1 MESLRENGKFITFQY
16 SLVKKDLLKPFF
28 QISIKKFGLT
38 SHQPMSLVVKIGE
51 GSICIMELH
60 ELLSY
65 IEQYGYTAL
74 FFCLWLGI
82 VGMPIP
88 DEMIV
93 MSGGFVS
100 SVGILSV
107 IPAFLLTYL
116 GVVSGLSL
124 GYLLGKVF
132 GTKVLDKLMKRKGKV
147 FATITKMIDKYGH
160 YALVTSYFI
169 PVVRHIIPYLVGMN
183 NMSYRKYALYSYTT
197 GFVWTLVY
205 FYLVPYLEII

>member
-1 MESLRENGKFITFQY
+1 
-16 SLVKKDLLKPFF
+16 
-28 QISIKKFGLT
+28 
-38 SHQPMSLVVKIGE
+38 
-51 GSICIMELH
+51 MELH

-65 IEQYGYTAL
+65 IEQYGYGAL

-82 VGMPIP
+82 IGMPIP

-100 SVGILSV
+100 SLGILSV

-124 GYLLGKVF
+124 GYILGKIF
-132 GTKVLDKLMKRKGKV
+132 GTKVLDKLMKKKKAKYLLKSQQMV
-147 FATITKMIDKYGH
+147 EKYGH

-169 PVVRHIIPYLVGMN
+169 PVVRHIVPYLVGMN
-183 NMSYRKYALYSYTT
+183 NMSFKMYALYSYTT

-205 FYLVPYLEII
+205 FVLGSLFGQHINKIVAIAIEYGVYFGGLVFVVASGAYLYKQRRSTVMSK

>member
-1 MESLRENGKFITFQY
+1 
-16 SLVKKDLLKPFF
+16 
-28 QISIKKFGLT
+28 
-38 SHQPMSLVVKIGE
+38 
-51 GSICIMELH
+51 MELH

-65 IEQYGYTAL
+65 IEQYGYWAL

-82 VGMPIP
+82 IGMPIP

-100 SVGILSV
+100 SLGILSV

-124 GYLLGKVF
+124 GYIVGKIF
-132 GTKVLDKLMKRKGKV
+132 GTKVLDKLMKKKKAKYLLKSQQMV
-147 FATITKMIDKYGH
+147 EKYGH

-169 PVVRHIIPYLVGMN
+169 PVVRHIVPYLVGMN
-183 NMSYRKYALYSYTT
+183 NMSFKTYALYSYTT
-197 GFVWTLVY
+197 GLVWTLAYFVLGSLFGQHIESIVALAIEYGVY
-205 FYLVPYLEII
+205 FGGIVFGVASGAYLYRQRRSTVMSK

>member
-1 MESLRENGKFITFQY
+1 
-16 SLVKKDLLKPFF
+16 
-28 QISIKKFGLT
+28 
-38 SHQPMSLVVKIGE
+38 
-51 GSICIMELH
+51 MELH

-65 IEQYGYTAL
+65 IEQYGYWAL

-82 VGMPIP
+82 IGMPIP

-107 IPAFLLTYL
+107 VPSFVLTYL

-124 GYLLGKVF
+124 GYILGKVF
-132 GTKVLDKLMKRKGKV
+132 GTKVLHKLMKKKKAKYLIKSQEMV
-147 FATITKMIDKYGH
+147 DKYGQ

-169 PVVRHIIPYLVGMN
+169 PVVRHIVPYLVGMN
-183 NMSYRKYALYSYTT
+183 NMSFKTYALYSYTT

-205 FYLVPYLEII
+205 FVLGALFGKHIESIVAIAIEYGVYFGVIVFIVTGILYLYRQKRITLMSK

>member
-1 MESLRENGKFITFQY
+1 
-16 SLVKKDLLKPFF
+16 
-28 QISIKKFGLT
+28 
-38 SHQPMSLVVKIGE
+38 
-51 GSICIMELH
+51 MELH

-65 IEQYGYTAL
+65 IEQYGYWAL

-82 VGMPIP
+82 IGMPIP

-100 SVGILSV
+100 SLGILNV
-107 IPAFLLTYL
+107 IPAFVLTYL

-124 GYLLGKVF
+124 GYILGKIF
-132 GTKVLDKLMKRKGKV
+132 GTKVLDKLMKKKKAKYLLKSQQMV
-147 FATITKMIDKYGH
+147 EKYGH

-169 PVVRHIIPYLVGMN
+169 PVVRHIVPYLVGMN
-183 NMSYRKYALYSYTT
+183 NMSFKMYALYSYTT

-205 FYLVPYLEII
+205 FVLGSLFGQHINKIVAIAIEYGVHFGGLVFVVASGAYLYKQRRSTVMSK

>member
-1 MESLRENGKFITFQY
+1 
-16 SLVKKDLLKPFF
+16 
-28 QISIKKFGLT
+28 
-38 SHQPMSLVVKIGE
+38 
-51 GSICIMELH
+51 MELH

-65 IEQYGYTAL
+65 IEQYGYSAL

-100 SVGILSV
+100 SLGILKA

-124 GYLLGKVF
+124 GYILGRIFGAKVI
-132 GTKVLDKLMKRKGKV
+132 DKLMEKKKAKYLV
-147 FATITKMIDKYGH
+147 KSQEMINRYGH
-160 YALVTSYFI
+160 YALATSYFI
-169 PVVRHIIPYLVGMN
+169 PAVRHIVPYLVGMN
-183 NMSYRKYALYSYTT
+183 RMSFKTYALYSYTT
-197 GFVWTLVY
+197 GFVWTFLY
-205 FYLVPYLEII
+205 FMLGSMFGKHIEKIVEIATKYGIYFGSIIVVIVSISYLYIQKKNQIDTL

>member
-1 MESLRENGKFITFQY
+1 
-16 SLVKKDLLKPFF
+16 
-28 QISIKKFGLT
+28 
-38 SHQPMSLVVKIGE
+38 
-51 GSICIMELH
+51 MELH

-65 IEQYGYTAL
+65 IEQYGYWAL

-100 SVGILSV
+100 SLGILNV
-107 IPAFLLTYL
+107 IPAFVLTYL

-124 GYLLGKVF
+124 GYILGKVF
-132 GTKVLDKLMKRKGKV
+132 GTKVLDKLMKKKKAKYLLKSQQMVG
-147 FATITKMIDKYGH
+147 KYGH

-169 PVVRHIIPYLVGMN
+169 PVVRHIVPYLVGMN
-183 NMSYRKYALYSYTT
+183 NMSFKTYALYSYTT

-205 FYLVPYLEII
+205 FVLGSLFGQHIESIVAVAIKYGAYFGGIVFVVVSGAYLYKQRRNTVMSK

>member
-1 MESLRENGKFITFQY
+1 
-16 SLVKKDLLKPFF
+16 
-28 QISIKKFGLT
+28 
-38 SHQPMSLVVKIGE
+38 
-51 GSICIMELH
+51 MELH

-65 IEQYGYTAL
+65 IEQYGYWAL

-82 VGMPIP
+82 IGMPIP

-100 SVGILSV
+100 SLGILSV

-124 GYLLGKVF
+124 GYILGKIF
-132 GTKVLDKLMKRKGKV
+132 GAKVLDKLMKKKKAKYLLKSQQMV
-147 FATITKMIDKYGH
+147 EKYGH

-169 PVVRHIIPYLVGMN
+169 PVVRHIVPYLVGMN
-183 NMSYRKYALYSYTT
+183 NMPFKTYALYSYTT

-205 FYLVPYLEII
+205 FVLGALFGQHIESIVAIAIEYGLYFGVIVFIVTGILYLYRQKRITLMSK

>member
-1 MESLRENGKFITFQY
+1 
-16 SLVKKDLLKPFF
+16 
-28 QISIKKFGLT
+28 
-38 SHQPMSLVVKIGE
+38 
-51 GSICIMELH
+51 MELH

-65 IEQYGYTAL
+65 IEQYGYWAL

-82 VGMPIP
+82 IGMPIP

-100 SVGILSV
+100 SLGVLSV

-124 GYLLGKVF
+124 GYILGKIF
-132 GTKVLDKLMKRKGKV
+132 GVKVLNKLMKKKKAKYV
-147 FATITKMIDKYGH
+147 MKSQEMVEKYGH

-169 PVVRHIIPYLVGMN
+169 PVVRHIVPYLVGMN
-183 NMSYRKYALYSYTT
+183 NMSFKTYALYSYTT
-197 GFVWTLVY
+197 GFVWILVY
-205 FYLVPYLEII
+205 FVLGSLFGQHINRIVAIAIEYGVYFGGIVFVVASGVYLYKQRRSTVMSK

>member
-1 MESLRENGKFITFQY
+1 ME
-16 SLVKKDLLKPFF
+16 V
-28 QISIKKFGLT
+28 
-38 SHQPMSLVVKIGE
+38 
-51 GSICIMELH
+51 H

-65 IEQYGYTAL
+65 IEQYGYWAL

-82 VGMPIP
+82 IGMPIP

-100 SVGILSV
+100 SLGILSV

-124 GYLLGKVF
+124 GYILGKIC
-132 GTKVLDKLMKRKGKV
+132 GTKILDKLMKKKKAKYLLKSQQMV
-147 FATITKMIDKYGH
+147 EKYGH

-169 PVVRHIIPYLVGMN
+169 PVVRHIVPYLVGMN
-183 NMSYRKYALYSYTT
+183 NMSFKMYALYSYTT

-205 FYLVPYLEII
+205 FVLGSLFGQHINKIVAIAIEYGVYFGGIVFVVASGTYLYKQRRSMVTSK

>member
-1 MESLRENGKFITFQY
+1 
-16 SLVKKDLLKPFF
+16 
-28 QISIKKFGLT
+28 
-38 SHQPMSLVVKIGE
+38 
-51 GSICIMELH
+51 MELH

-65 IEQYGYTAL
+65 IEQYGYWAL

-82 VGMPIP
+82 IGMPIP

-107 IPAFLLTYL
+107 VPSFVLTYL

-124 GYLLGKVF
+124 GYILGKVF
-132 GTKVLDKLMKRKGKV
+132 GTKVLHKLMKKKKAKYLIKSQEMV
-147 FATITKMIDKYGH
+147 DKYGQ

-169 PVVRHIIPYLVGMN
+169 PVVRHIVPYLVGMN
-183 NMSYRKYALYSYTT
+183 NMSFKTYGFYSYTT

-205 FYLVPYLEII
+205 FVLGALFGQHIESIVAIAIEYGVYFGVIVFIVTGILYLYRQKRITLMSK

>member
-1 MESLRENGKFITFQY
+1 
-16 SLVKKDLLKPFF
+16 
-28 QISIKKFGLT
+28 
-38 SHQPMSLVVKIGE
+38 
-51 GSICIMELH
+51 MELH

-65 IEQYGYTAL
+65 IEQYGYWAL

-82 VGMPIP
+82 IGMPIP

-100 SVGILSV
+100 SLGILSG

-124 GYLLGKVF
+124 GYILGKIF
-132 GTKVLDKLMKRKGKV
+132 GTKVLDKLMKKKKV
-147 FATITKMIDKYGH
+147 RYLLKSQQMVEKYGH
-160 YALVTSYFI
+160 YVLVTSYFI
-169 PVVRHIIPYLVGMN
+169 PVVRHIVPYLVGMN
-183 NMSYRKYALYSYTT
+183 NMSFKTYALYSYTT

-205 FYLVPYLEII
+205 FVLGALFGQHIESIVAIAIEYGVYFGVIVFIVTGILYLYRQKRITLMSK

>member
-1 MESLRENGKFITFQY
+1 
-16 SLVKKDLLKPFF
+16 
-28 QISIKKFGLT
+28 
-38 SHQPMSLVVKIGE
+38 
-51 GSICIMELH
+51 MELH

-65 IEQYGYTAL
+65 IEQYGYWAL

-82 VGMPIP
+82 IGMPIP

-100 SVGILSV
+100 SLGILSV

-124 GYLLGKVF
+124 GYILGKIF
-132 GTKVLDKLMKRKGKV
+132 GKKVLDKLMKKKKAKYLLKSQQIV
-147 FATITKMIDKYGH
+147 EKYGH
-160 YALVTSYFI
+160 YALVISYFI
-169 PVVRHIIPYLVGMN
+169 PVVRHIVPYLVGMN
-183 NMSYRKYALYSYTT
+183 NMSFKMYALYSYTT

-205 FYLVPYLEII
+205 FLLGSIFGKHIEMIATLVTEYGIYFGGIVIIVSSISYVYMHKKNTVVSEIK

>member
-1 MESLRENGKFITFQY
+1 
-16 SLVKKDLLKPFF
+16 
-28 QISIKKFGLT
+28 
-38 SHQPMSLVVKIGE
+38 
-51 GSICIMELH
+51 MELH

-65 IEQYGYTAL
+65 IEQYGYAAL

-124 GYLLGKVF
+124 GYILGKFF
-132 GTKVLDKLMKRKGKV
+132 GDKVLDKLMKKKK
-147 FATITKMIDKYGH
+147 AKYLLQSQEMIGKYGH

-169 PVVRHIIPYLVGMN
+169 PVVRHIVPYLVGMSR
-183 NMSYRKYALYSYTT
+183 MSFKTYALYSYTT
-197 GFVWTLVY
+197 GFMWTLLY
-205 FYLVPYLEII
+205 FMLGSMFGKHIEAIVELATKYGIYFGSIIVVIATVSYLYIQKKNQVIG

>member
-1 MESLRENGKFITFQY
+1 
-16 SLVKKDLLKPFF
+16 
-28 QISIKKFGLT
+28 
-38 SHQPMSLVVKIGE
+38 
-51 GSICIMELH
+51 MELH

-65 IEQYGYTAL
+65 IEQYGYWAL

-82 VGMPIP
+82 IGMPIP

-100 SVGILSV
+100 LLGILNV

-124 GYLLGKVF
+124 GYILGKIF
-132 GTKVLDKLMKRKGKV
+132 GTKVLDKLMKKKKAKYIV
-147 FATITKMIDKYGH
+147 KSQEMVEKYGH

-169 PVVRHIIPYLVGMN
+169 PVVRHVVPYLVGMN
-183 NMSYRKYALYSYTT
+183 NMSFKTYALYSYTT
-197 GFVWTLVY
+197 GFLWTLVY
-205 FYLVPYLEII
+205 FVLGSLFGQHIERIVAVAIEYGLYFGVIVFIVTGILYLYRQKRITLMSK

>member
-1 MESLRENGKFITFQY
+1 
-16 SLVKKDLLKPFF
+16 
-28 QISIKKFGLT
+28 
-38 SHQPMSLVVKIGE
+38 
-51 GSICIMELH
+51 MELY

-65 IEQYGYTAL
+65 IEQYGYWAL

-82 VGMPIP
+82 IGMPIP

-100 SVGILSV
+100 SLGILSV

-124 GYLLGKVF
+124 GYILGKIF
-132 GTKVLDKLMKRKGKV
+132 GTKVLHKLMKKKKAKYFIKSQEMV
-147 FATITKMIDKYGH
+147 EAYGH
-160 YALVTSYFI
+160 YALITSYFI
-169 PVVRHIIPYLVGMN
+169 PVVRHIVPYLVGMN
-183 NMSYRKYALYSYTT
+183 NMSFKTYVLYSYTT

-205 FYLVPYLEII
+205 FVLGSIFGQHIESIVAIAIEYGVYFGGIIAVIVSVFYLYRQKRNTVMSK

>member
-1 MESLRENGKFITFQY
+1 
-16 SLVKKDLLKPFF
+16 
-28 QISIKKFGLT
+28 
-38 SHQPMSLVVKIGE
+38 
-51 GSICIMELH
+51 MELH

-65 IEQYGYTAL
+65 IEQYGYWAL

-100 SVGILSV
+100 SLGVLSI

-124 GYLLGKVF
+124 GYILGKIF
-132 GTKVLDKLMKRKGKV
+132 GTKVLDKLMKKKKV
-147 FATITKMIDKYGH
+147 KYLLKSQQMVERYGH

-169 PVVRHIIPYLVGMN
+169 PVVRHIVPYLVGMN
-183 NMSYRKYALYSYTT
+183 NMRFKTYALYSYTT

-205 FYLVPYLEII
+205 FVLGSLFGQHIESIVAIAIEYGMYFGGIVLVVTSGTYLYRQRRSTVMSK

>member
-1 MESLRENGKFITFQY
+1 
-16 SLVKKDLLKPFF
+16 
-28 QISIKKFGLT
+28 
-38 SHQPMSLVVKIGE
+38 
-51 GSICIMELH
+51 MELH

-65 IEQYGYTAL
+65 IEQYGYWAL

-82 VGMPIP
+82 IGMPIP

-100 SVGILSV
+100 SLGILSV

-124 GYLLGKVF
+124 GYILGKIF
-132 GTKVLDKLMKRKGKV
+132 GTKVFDKLMKKKKAKYLLKSQQMV
-147 FATITKMIDKYGH
+147 EKYGH

-169 PVVRHIIPYLVGMN
+169 PVVRHIVPYLVGMN
-183 NMSYRKYALYSYTT
+183 NMPFKTYALYSYTT

-205 FYLVPYLEII
+205 FVLGALFGQHIESIVAIAIEYGLYFGVIVFIVTGILYLYRQKRIKLMSK

>member
-1 MESLRENGKFITFQY
+1 
-16 SLVKKDLLKPFF
+16 
-28 QISIKKFGLT
+28 
-38 SHQPMSLVVKIGE
+38 
-51 GSICIMELH
+51 MELH

-65 IEQYGYTAL
+65 IEQYGYSAL

-100 SVGILSV
+100 SLGILKA

-124 GYLLGKVF
+124 GYILGRIFGAKVI
-132 GTKVLDKLMKRKGKV
+132 DKLMEKKKAKYLV
-147 FATITKMIDKYGH
+147 KSQEMINRYGH
-160 YALVTSYFI
+160 YALATSYFI
-169 PVVRHIIPYLVGMN
+169 PAVRHIVPYLVGMN
-183 NMSYRKYALYSYTT
+183 RMSFKTYALYSYTT
-197 GFVWTLVY
+197 GFVWTFLY
-205 FYLVPYLEII
+205 FMLGSVFGKHIEKIVEIATKYGIYFGSIIVVIVSISYLYIQKKNQIDTL

>member
-1 MESLRENGKFITFQY
+1 
-16 SLVKKDLLKPFF
+16 
-28 QISIKKFGLT
+28 
-38 SHQPMSLVVKIGE
+38 
-51 GSICIMELH
+51 MELH

-65 IEQYGYTAL
+65 IEQYGYWAL

-82 VGMPIP
+82 IGMPIP

-100 SVGILSV
+100 SLGILNV

-124 GYLLGKVF
+124 GYILGKIF
-132 GTKVLDKLMKRKGKV
+132 GTKVLDKLMRKNKAKYV
-147 FATITKMIDKYGH
+147 LKSQQMVEKYGH

-169 PVVRHIIPYLVGMN
+169 PVVRHIVPYLVGMN
-183 NMSYRKYALYSYTT
+183 NMSFKIYALYSYTT

-205 FYLVPYLEII
+205 FVLGSLFGQHINKIVAIAIEYGVYFGGLVFVVASGAYLYKQRRSTVMSK

>member
-1 MESLRENGKFITFQY
+1 
-16 SLVKKDLLKPFF
+16 
-28 QISIKKFGLT
+28 
-38 SHQPMSLVVKIGE
+38 
-51 GSICIMELH
+51 MELH

-65 IEQYGYTAL
+65 IEQYGYGAL

-82 VGMPIP
+82 IGIPIP
-88 DEMIV
+88 DEMVV

-100 SVGILSV
+100 SLGMLSV

-124 GYLLGKVF
+124 GYILGKIF
-132 GTKVLDKLMKRKGKV
+132 GVKVLNKLMKKKKAKYVVKSRGMV
-147 FATITKMIDKYGH
+147 GRYGH

-169 PVVRHIIPYLVGMN
+169 PVVRHIVPYLVGMN
-183 NMSYRKYALYSYTT
+183 NMSFKTYALYSYTT

-205 FYLVPYLEII
+205 FVLGFLFGQHIERIGAIAIEYGVYFGGIIILIVSLFYVKRSTVVSK

>member
-1 MESLRENGKFITFQY
+1 
-16 SLVKKDLLKPFF
+16 
-28 QISIKKFGLT
+28 
-38 SHQPMSLVVKIGE
+38 
-51 GSICIMELH
+51 MELN

-65 IEQYGYTAL
+65 IEQYGYWAL

-82 VGMPIP
+82 IGMPIP

-100 SVGILSV
+100 SLGVLSI

-124 GYLLGKVF
+124 GYILGKIF
-132 GTKVLDKLMKRKGKV
+132 GTKVLDKLMKKKKAKYLLKSQQMVER
-147 FATITKMIDKYGH
+147 YGH

-169 PVVRHIIPYLVGMN
+169 PVVRHIVPYLVGMN
-183 NMSYRKYALYSYTT
+183 NMRFKTYALYSYTT

-205 FYLVPYLEII
+205 FVLGSLFGQHIESIVAIAIEYGMYFGGIVLVVVSGTYLYRQRRSTVMSK

>member
-1 MESLRENGKFITFQY
+1 
-16 SLVKKDLLKPFF
+16 
-28 QISIKKFGLT
+28 
-38 SHQPMSLVVKIGE
+38 
-51 GSICIMELH
+51 MELH

-65 IEQYGYTAL
+65 IEQYGYWAL

-82 VGMPIP
+82 IGMPIP

-100 SVGILSV
+100 SLGILNV

-124 GYLLGKVF
+124 GYILGKIF
-132 GTKVLDKLMKRKGKV
+132 GTKVLDKLMKKKKAKYV
-147 FATITKMIDKYGH
+147 VKSQEMVEKYGH

-169 PVVRHIIPYLVGMN
+169 PVVRHVVPYLVGMN
-183 NMSYRKYALYSYTT
+183 NMSFKTYALYSYTT
-197 GFVWTLVY
+197 GFLWTLVY
-205 FYLVPYLEII
+205 FVLGSLFGQHIERIVEVAIEYGVYFGGSIALIVSVFYFYRQKRNTVMSK

>member
-1 MESLRENGKFITFQY
+1 
-16 SLVKKDLLKPFF
+16 
-28 QISIKKFGLT
+28 
-38 SHQPMSLVVKIGE
+38 
-51 GSICIMELH
+51 MELH

-65 IEQYGYTAL
+65 IEQYGYWAL

-82 VGMPIP
+82 IGMPIP

-100 SVGILSV
+100 SLGILSV

-124 GYLLGKVF
+124 GYILGKIF
-132 GTKVLDKLMKRKGKV
+132 GTKVLHKLMKKKK
-147 FATITKMIDKYGH
+147 TKYFIKSQEMVEAYGH
-160 YALVTSYFI
+160 YALITSYFI
-169 PVVRHIIPYLVGMN
+169 PVVRHIVPYLVGMN
-183 NMSYRKYALYSYTT
+183 NMSFKTYVLYSYTT

-205 FYLVPYLEII
+205 FVLGSIFGQHIESIVAIAIEYGVYFGGIIAVIVSVFYLYRQKRNTVMSK

>member
-1 MESLRENGKFITFQY
+1 
-16 SLVKKDLLKPFF
+16 
-28 QISIKKFGLT
+28 
-38 SHQPMSLVVKIGE
+38 
-51 GSICIMELH
+51 MELH
-60 ELLSY
+60 ELMSY
-65 IEQYGYTAL
+65 IEQYGYWAL

-100 SVGILSV
+100 SMGILSV

-124 GYLLGKVF
+124 GYIIGKVF
-132 GTKVLDKLMKRKGKV
+132 GTKVLDKLMKKKKAKYLLKSQQMV
-147 FATITKMIDKYGH
+147 EKYGH

-169 PVVRHIIPYLVGMN
+169 PVVRHIVPYLVGMN
-183 NMSYRKYALYSYTT
+183 NMSFKTYALYSYTT

-205 FYLVPYLEII
+205 FVLGSLFGQYIESIVAVAIKYGAYFGGIVFVIASGAYLYKQRRNTVMSK

>member
-1 MESLRENGKFITFQY
+1 
-16 SLVKKDLLKPFF
+16 
-28 QISIKKFGLT
+28 
-38 SHQPMSLVVKIGE
+38 
-51 GSICIMELH
+51 MELH

-65 IEQYGYTAL
+65 IEQYGYWAL

-82 VGMPIP
+82 IGMPIP

-107 IPAFLLTYL
+107 VPSFVLTYL

-124 GYLLGKVF
+124 GYILGKVF
-132 GTKVLDKLMKRKGKV
+132 GTKVLHKLMKKKKAKYLIKSQEMV
-147 FATITKMIDKYGH
+147 DKYGK

-169 PVVRHIIPYLVGMN
+169 PVVRHIVPYLVGMN
-183 NMSYRKYALYSYTT
+183 NMSFKTYALYSYTT

-205 FYLVPYLEII
+205 FVLGSLFGQHIESIVAIAIEYGVYFGVIVFIVTGILYLYRQKRITLMSK

>member
-1 MESLRENGKFITFQY
+1 
-16 SLVKKDLLKPFF
+16 
-28 QISIKKFGLT
+28 
-38 SHQPMSLVVKIGE
+38 
-51 GSICIMELH
+51 MELH

-65 IEQYGYTAL
+65 IEQYGYWAL

-82 VGMPIP
+82 IGMPIP

-100 SVGILSV
+100 SLGILSV

-124 GYLLGKVF
+124 GYIVGKIF
-132 GTKVLDKLMKRKGKV
+132 GTKVLDKLMKKKKAKYLLKAQQMV
-147 FATITKMIDKYGH
+147 EKYGH

-169 PVVRHIIPYLVGMN
+169 PVVRHIVPYVVGMN
-183 NMSYRKYALYSYTT
+183 NMSFKMYAFYSYTT

-205 FYLVPYLEII
+205 FMLGSLFGQHINRIVAIAIEYGAYFGGIVFVVASGAYLYKQRRSTVMSK

>member
-1 MESLRENGKFITFQY
+1 
-16 SLVKKDLLKPFF
+16 
-28 QISIKKFGLT
+28 
-38 SHQPMSLVVKIGE
+38 
-51 GSICIMELH
+51 MELH

-65 IEQYGYTAL
+65 IEQYGYWAL

-82 VGMPIP
+82 IGMPIP

-100 SVGILSV
+100 SLGILSV

-124 GYLLGKVF
+124 GYILGKVF
-132 GTKVLDKLMKRKGKV
+132 GTKILHKLMKKKKAKYLIKSQEMV
-147 FATITKMIDKYGH
+147 DKYGQ

-169 PVVRHIIPYLVGMN
+169 PVVRHIVPYLVGMN
-183 NMSYRKYALYSYTT
+183 NMSFKTYAFYSYTT

-205 FYLVPYLEII
+205 FVLGALFGKHIESIVAIAIEYGVYFGVIVFIVTGILYLYRQKRITLMSK